1 MLKVPAETRTV
12 FSASA
17 NEAAAKNMGIIPH
30 VNLRK
35 CALFMTLI
43 RPEFLSNIATSLE
56 AYRSGGLQQIPFFV
70 KEGTGFVER

>member
-1 MLKVPAETRTV
+1 
-12 FSASA
+12 
-17 NEAAAKNMGIIPH
+17 MGIIPH

-56 AYRSGGLQQIPFFV
+56 DYRSGGLQQIPFFV

>member
-1 MLKVPAETRTV
+1 VLKVTAETHTV

-43 RPEFLSNIATSLE
+43 RPEVLSNIATSLK

-70 KEGTGFVER
+70 KKSTVL